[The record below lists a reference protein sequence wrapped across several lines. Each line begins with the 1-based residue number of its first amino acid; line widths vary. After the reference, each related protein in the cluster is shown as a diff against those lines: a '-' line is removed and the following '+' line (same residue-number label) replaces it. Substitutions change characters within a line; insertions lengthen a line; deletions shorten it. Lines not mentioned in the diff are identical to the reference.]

1 MALHSVQVME
11 TLSWCSIYY
20 RAANRVLGNHVHF
33 SFSACRPIGPMVH
46 IPVAAKDF
54 LCMRASVHV
63 R

>member
-1 MALHSVQVME
+1 MTLHSVQVME

-33 SFSACRPIGPMVH
+33 SFSACRSIGPMVH
-46 IPVAAKDF
+46 ITSAAEGF
-54 LCMRASVHV
+54 LCMRVSVHV